1 MTDTLHN
8 SAEHRP
14 ALNVM
19 LDPHRLI
26 RASAGAGKTYQ
37 LTLRYLRL
45 LAAGAEPESI
55 LATTF
60 TRKAAGEILARVL
73 GRLAEAADDDK
84 ARDALA
90 RDLGVELTQADCR
103 SLLATLVRRLNR
115 LAIST
120 IDSFF
125 NRIASTFRF
134 ELNLPLEPQLMD
146 ESHPVARQ
154 LRLEAIEAMLADHD
168 DLHALL
174 DLLRRL
180 HHDTTARPVMQ
191 AIDGIVTN
199 LYDLYRQAPHR
210 ETWAKLIVPPGLL
223 ERTDL
228 IAAIEDLA
236 NAAEHLPDDKRF
248 ATAHGKSR
256 DAALAQQWDVF
267 LNTGLSKVVAAGK
280 ADYYKKPLPPPLAG
294 AYLPLVE
301 HAKANQVKQLRDQTL
316 ATFDLLH
323 HFDVHYVRL
332 RARQQVVLFSDLT
345 HKLAR
350 ELPLLGDELL
360 MEIYFRLDARVSHLL
375 LDEFQDTSLDQWRV
389 LAPFAHEIRDNGPDP
404 NLSGRSFFCVGDV
417 KQAIYGWRG
426 GCAELFD
433 LVDADFPGA
442 SMPLS
447 VSWRSSPIVLDT
459 VNHVFNNLADCA
471 AIKDDLPAVERWT
484 LGYDEHRPAD
494 HHHNLPGYVQLITS
508 TPALSTADVDEDIAP
523 DDEDTLG
530 PPAEAPHETFIAE
543 QVKAIHDAAPGRSVA
558 VLVSTN
564 KAVHRLIYALRKLA
578 LPVSGEGGNPLTD
591 CPAVNAVLSTLT
603 LADHPGHSASAFHVV
618 NSPMGS
624 VVGLKSIGA
633 AACEET
639 AMLIRRSLLN
649 DGYAATLAR
658 WVRQL
663 APSCNERSLTRLM
676 QLVDM
681 AEQYEPLA
689 TLRPTQFVAYVE
701 ATNVEE
707 PTPAP
712 IRVMTINKSKG
723 LEFDAVVLA
732 ELERSLSSRWE
743 VLVDRP
749 TPTDEIEAVYRNPN
763 QALRDQVPQLVGP
776 YEQQRAQQRR
786 EDLCK
791 LYVAMTRAR
800 HALHMVV
807 RPLEPKKDG
816 SPRSIGLS
824 FAAMLRDTLA
834 EADDDYNGG
843 QVLYERG
850 DAKWAQRLG
859 DVETTPRADPADEQ
873 PASGSSTD
881 LEGDGLRALA
891 KASAASRRGWVTVS
905 PSSLE
910 HGGRVRGSDLLNLD
924 AGQARLRGTL
934 MHAWFERVGYV
945 DEEPM
950 PDETTL
956 RATAQQVTPDVS
968 EAWLSEQVEA
978 FRAML
983 ARPSVRELLSRQ
995 GATDPPWRE
1004 KRFAMVE
1011 DGRLMRG
1018 QFDRV
1023 VVWRDADGRATK
1035 ALLVDFKTDR
1045 VAGEALTERVEVY
1058 RPQVEAYRRAIAKL
1072 LRLNVADV
1080 SARLAF
1086 VESGEVV
1093 LCGQS

>member
-1 MTDTLHN
+1 MTDTLRN
-8 SAEHRP
+8 STEHHP
-14 ALNVM
+14 ALNVQ
-19 LDPHRLI
+19 LDRHRLI

-73 GRLAEAADDDK
+73 GRLAEAADDEK
-84 ARDALA
+84 ARAGLA
-90 RDLGVELTQADCR
+90 DDLGVALTQADCR
-103 SLLATLVRRLNR
+103 GLLARLVHGLHR

-134 ELNLPLEPQLMD
+134 ELDLPLEPQLMD
-146 ESHPVARQ
+146 ESHPVVSQ

-168 DLHALL
+168 DLPTLL

-199 LYDLYRQAPHR
+199 LYDLYRQAPQR
-210 ETWAKLIVPPGLL
+210 ETWNQLTVPPGLL
-223 ERTDL
+223 DRIDL
-228 IAAIEDLA
+228 AAAIEALTD
-236 NAAEHLPDDKRF
+236 AAAHLPEDKRF
-248 ATAHGKSR
+248 VTAHGKSR
-256 DAALAQQWDVF
+256 DAALSQQWDLF
-267 LNTGLSKVVAAGK
+267 LDTGLSKPIAAGN
-280 ADYYKKPLPPPLAG
+280 DSYYKKPLPAPLVE
-294 AYLPLVE
+294 AYLPLVG

-316 ATFDLLH
+316 ATYDLLH
-323 HFDVHYVRL
+323 HFDKHYARL

-345 HKLAR
+345 YKLAR
-350 ELPLLGDELL
+350 ELPELDDELL

-389 LAPFAHEIRDNGPDP
+389 LAPFAAEIRDSGPDP

-433 LVDADFPGA
+433 VVDADFPGA
-442 SMPLS
+442 SLPLS
-447 VSWRSSPIVLDT
+447 VSWRSSPIVLET
-459 VNHVFNNLADCA
+459 VNQVFENLDRCDALNADAEAVDCWA
-471 AIKDDLPAVERWT
+471 A
-484 LGYDEHRPAD
+484 GYDEHHAAD
-494 HHHNLPGYVQLITS
+494 HHHDLPGYVQLITS
-508 TPALSTADVDEDIAP
+508 RPKLPAAASEDDVDL
-523 DDEDTLG
+523 DEDEGDMLA
-530 PPAEAPHETFIAE
+530 PPADAPHEHFIAE
-543 QVKAIHDAAPGRSVA
+543 QVKAIHAAAPGRSIA
-558 VLVSTN
+558 VLVNTN
-564 KAVHRLIYALRKLA
+564 KAVHRLIYALRQLE

-603 LADHPGHSASAFHVV
+603 LADHPGHSAAAFHVV
-618 NSPMGS
+618 NSPMS
-624 VVGLKSIGA
+624 DVLGLKSIRP

-663 APSCNERSLTRLM
+663 APACNARSLTRLM
-676 QLVDM
+676 QLVDL
-681 AEQYEPLA
+681 AEQYEPFA
-689 TLRPTQFVAYVE
+689 SLRPSQFVAYVA

-712 IRVMTINKSKG
+712 IRVMTVNKAKG

-749 TPTDEIEAVYRNPN
+749 TPTAEIQAVYRNPN
-763 QALRDQVPQLVGP
+763 QALREQVQQLVEP
-776 YEQQRAQQRR
+776 YQQQRAQQRR

-791 LYVAMTRAR
+791 LYVAMTRAK
-800 HALHMVV
+800 HALYMVV
-807 RPLEPKKDG
+807 RPREPKKDG
-816 SPRSIGLS
+816 SPRSLGLC
-824 FAAMLRDTLA
+824 FAALLRDTLA
-834 EADDDYNGG
+834 TVDDDYAGG
-843 QVLYERG
+843 QVLYEHG
-850 DAKWAQRLG
+850 DIGWPQRLASQPA
-859 DVETTPRADPADEQ
+859 VEDKAHAPADL
-873 PASGSSTD
+873 PCSFTSLGK
-881 LEGDGLRALA
+881 ALDA
-891 KASAASRRGWVTVS
+891 GASRRGWVTVS

-910 HGGRVRGSDLLNLD
+910 HGGRVRGGDLLNLE

-934 MHAWFERVGYV
+934 MHAWFEMVGFV
-945 DEEPM
+945 DEEAL
-950 PDETTL
+950 PDEAAL
-956 RATAQQVTPDVS
+956 RAAAQQVAS
-968 EAWLSEQVEA
+968 EANEAWLASQVEA
-978 FRAML
+978 FRAMVDRS
-983 ARPSVRELLSRQ
+983 AVHDLLCRQ
-995 GATDPPWRE
+995 GASDPPWRE
-1004 KRFAMVE
+1004 KRFAVME
-1011 DGRLMRG
+1011 DGRMLRG

-1023 VVWRDADGRATK
+1023 MVWRDAGGRASK

-1045 VAGEALTERVEVY
+1045 VAGAEVAARVEVY

-1072 LRLNVADV
+1072 LRLDVADV
-1080 SARLAF
+1080 AAKLAF
-1086 VESGEVV
+1086 VEAGEVV
-1093 LCGQS
+1093 VC